1 MIKAV
6 RINKFLAKIQTNK
19 RQRRSISY
27 FRRYTVDDLDIV
39 IDARL
44 SKQNDDLQKAKT
56 EKER

>member
-27 FRRYTVDDLDIV
+27 FRRYTVDDMDIV

-44 SKQNDDLQKAKT
+44 
-56 EKER
+56 